1 MPRVAILTGSK
12 SDLPVLEPC
21 VETLTDLGI
30 DYELHVMSAHRSPA
44 KVQQFAASAAGNG
57 FEVII
62 AAAGMAAHLPG
73 VVASM
78 TTLPVIGVPISSGS
92 HAASGLDALLSIA
105 QIPTGRLNEIVID
118 FADPGAI
125 KLYFLTKVPG
135 AQLSL
140 GNAEMAFHYKDS
152 FAASHMLEGYEHL
165 ILMAMVGDQSLFTR
179 SDGIERL
186 WNISEPLLENPPPV
200 EPYPVGSYGP
210 ESMKRLIA
218 PYHWHLPHV

>member
-21 VETLTDLGI
+21 IATLKDLGI
-30 DYELHVMSAHRSPA
+30 EHELHVMSAHRSPA

-78 TTLPVIGVPISSGS
+78 TTLPVIGVPISAGS

-105 QIPTGRLNEIVID
+105 QMPPGVPVACVAINGAKNAALLAAAIVALKHDDIRV
-118 FADPGAI
+118 A
-125 KLYFLTKVPG
+125 L
-135 AQLSL
+135 
-140 GNAEMAFHYKDS
+140 
-152 FAASHMLEGYEHL
+152 
-165 ILMAMVGDQSLFTR
+165 
-179 SDGIERL
+179 ERL
-186 WNISEPLLENPPPV
+186 RQEQAS
-200 EPYPVGSYGP
+200 
-210 ESMKRLIA
+210 A
-218 PYHWHLPHV
+218 